1 MDPITIAMASF
12 SAIKAGVSAGKE
24 ITSLAKDIG
33 SLFEAIDQAKDNH
46 DKKRSS
52 IFANANEEALDTY
65 VNRKKAE
72 DLENN
77 LREIIIATRGYSAY
91 QELINL
97 RKDIRVQRKKE
108 LEDKRKRSEE
118 FWESMLL
125 WGLIFIVTIITCGL
139 GLLALLYYMD
149 RL

>member
-1 MDPITIAMASF
+1 MDPISIALASF
-12 SAIKAGVSAGKE
+12 SAVKAGVAAGKE
-24 ITSLAKDIG
+24 ITSLAKDLG
-33 SLFEAIDQAKDNH
+33 SLFDAIDEVKGDH
-46 DKKRSS
+46 EKKRSS
-52 IFANANEEALDTY
+52 IFSSANEEALDTF
-65 VNRKKAE
+65 VARKQAE
-72 DLENN
+72 DLENQ

>member
-12 SAIKAGVSAGKE
+12 TAIKAGVSAGKE

-33 SLFEAIDQAKDNH
+33 SLFEAIDQAKDSH

-52 IFANANEEALDTY
+52 IFSNANEEALDTY

-77 LREIIIATRGYSAY
+77 LREIIIAARGYSGW
-91 QELINL
+91 QELVTL
-97 RKDIRVQRKKE
+97 RKEVRLRHKKE
-108 LEDKRKRSEE
+108 IEDKKKRNAELFE
-118 FWESMLL
+118 KIVL
-125 WGLIFIVTIITCGL
+125 WGGITLIALFTFGF
-139 GLLALLYYMD
+139 GLLFLMYYMD
-149 RL
+149 KL

>member
-33 SLFEAIDQAKDNH
+33 SLFEAIDQVKDNH

-77 LREIIIATRGYSAY
+77 LREIIIATRGYSGW
-91 QELINL
+91 QELVAL
-97 RKDIRVQRKKE
+97 RKEIRVRKKKE
-108 LEDKRKRSEE
+108 AEDKRKKRAEL
-118 FWESMLL
+118 WENILL
-125 WGLIFIVTIITCGL
+125 WGGVTLIVLFTFGFAL
-139 GLLALLYYMD
+139 FFLLFYYG

>member
-12 SAIKAGVSAGKE
+12 TAIKAGVSAGKE

-33 SLFEAIDQAKDNH
+33 SLFEAIDQAKDSH

-52 IFANANEEALDTY
+52 IFSSANEEALDTY

-77 LREIIIATRGYSAY
+77 LREIIIAARGYSGW
-91 QELINL
+91 QELVTL
-97 RKDIRVQRKKE
+97 RKEVRLRKKKE
-108 LEDKRKRSEE
+108 LEDKKKKNAELFE
-118 FWESMLL
+118 KIVL
-125 WGLIFIVTIITCGL
+125 WGGVTLIALFTFGF
-139 GLLALLYYMD
+139 GLLFLMYYMD
-149 RL
+149 KL

>member
-12 SAIKAGVSAGKE
+12 TAIKAGVSAGKE

-33 SLFEAIDQAKDNH
+33 SLFEAIDQVKDNH

-52 IFANANEEALDTY
+52 IFSNANEEALDTY

-77 LREIIIATRGYSAY
+77 LREIIISARGYSGW
-91 QELINL
+91 QELVTL
-97 RKDIRVQRKKE
+97 RKEVRLRNKKE
-108 LEDKRKRSEE
+108 LEDKKKRNAALFEKIV
-118 FWESMLL
+118 L
-125 WGLIFIVTIITCGL
+125 WGGITLIALFTFGF
-139 GLLALLYYMD
+139 GLLFLMYYMD
-149 RL
+149 KL

>member
-12 SAIKAGVSAGKE
+12 TAIKAGVSAGKE

-52 IFANANEEALDTY
+52 IFSNANEEALDTY

-77 LREIIIATRGYSAY
+77 LREIIISARGYSGW
-91 QELINL
+91 QELVTL
-97 RKDIRVQRKKE
+97 RKEVRLRNKKE
-108 LEDKRKRSEE
+108 LEDKKKRNAALFEKIV
-118 FWESMLL
+118 L
-125 WGLIFIVTIITCGL
+125 WGGITLIALFTFGF
-139 GLLALLYYMD
+139 GLLFLMYYMD
-149 RL
+149 KL